1 MSVVLLLGI
10 IFFSA
15 LLQTTS
21 GFGFALMAMPLISL
35 VVGVKTAA
43 PLVALT
49 GFTLYAVNLVRY
61 RHGLNLREVA
71 RLAIAAA
78 LGVPIGVW
86 ALSSLNEQVVEVVL
100 GVVLIGYAAYMLFK
114 PKAVPSLTSNLWA
127 YPVGFVSGCLGGAFN
142 TPGPP
147 VIIYGD
153 LKQWPRDQFRSTLQ
167 ALFLFSSGLVII
179 SHGLAGHLTRSILI
193 SYALGVPFLLL
204 GVLAGSRIDRRLN
217 NERFRTLVIVMIL
230 ATGALLLV

>member
-1 MSVVLLLGI
+1 MTEILLASI
-10 IFFSA
+10 IFLAA

-71 RLAIAAA
+71 RLAVGAA
-78 LGVPIGVW
+78 LGVPVGVW
-86 ALSSLNEQVVEVVL
+86 ALSSLNERLVEAIL
-100 GVVLIGYAAYMLFK
+100 GVVLIGYAAYMLLK
-114 PKAVPSLTSNLWA
+114 PRATSSLQSNVWA
-127 YPVGFVSGCLGGAFN
+127 YPVGFISGCLGGAFN

-153 LKQWPRDQFRSTLQ
+153 LKQWPRNQFRSTLQ

-179 SHGLAGHLTRSILI
+179 SHALAGHLTRPILL

-230 ATGALLLV
+230 ATGVLLLM